1 MTQVHER
8 TRSTSRPL
16 PDEVALDRPRAPS
29 SRAGALLRSLGAV
42 AVLVVGAVHLE
53 QYFAVHFDVVPVIGP
68 LFVLNF
74 AAATVIGLG
83 LLVPSARLQSVR
95 VLLAVAGIG
104 LAATSFVF
112 LFVSEHRPLFGFQDY
127 GFRTAIVIALAAEA
141 AAVVL
146 LGGYLAVRARRR
158 PA

>member
-8 TRSTSRPL
+8 TRSTSRPF
-16 PDEVALDRPRAPS
+16 PDEAALEVPRTAG
-29 SRAGALLRSLGAV
+29 RAGTVLRSSGAL

-74 AAATVIGLG
+74 AAAAVIGVG
-83 LLVPSARLQSVR
+83 LLVPSARLRPVH
-95 VLLAVAGIG
+95 VLLALGGIA

-112 LFVSEHRPLFGFQDY
+112 LFLSEHQPLFGFQDY
-127 GFRTAIVIALAAEA
+127 GYRAAIVIALAAEA

-146 LGGYLAVRARRR
+146 LGGYLAVRARAR
-158 PA
+158 